1 MFKKRFSSNKSNNKF
16 PSRGPYKGPSR
27 DGQFRPR
34 QPYNVIDPFE
44 KEHPRNE
51 AIMFDEVRVIDE
63 SGENLGIMSKSQAI
77 TIAKEQEL
85 DLVLT
90 APQAR
95 PPVCKIVD
103 WEAFKYHTKK
113 KEKEIKKNQ
122 KKIKVK
128 EIKVSPKIAGM
139 DLERKVQKVRDIVEE
154 GDQVKLTIM
163 RKWPV
168 TPEQANV
175 FKETMLTKLDE
186 YCTII
191 SVQQKGKNIYVLL
204 KSKPISHAKKQDKEV
219 TSQKSESNKEG

>member
-1 MFKKRFSSNKSNNKF
+1 MFKKRF
-16 PSRGPYKGPSR
+16 PSTFQKNRPPYRGPAR

-34 QPYNVIDPFE
+34 PFNVIDPFE
-44 KEHPRNE
+44 KDHPRNH
-51 AIMFDEVRVIDE
+51 AIAFEEIRVIDE
-63 SGENLGIMSKSQAI
+63 NGENLGIMSKSQAI
-77 TIAKEQEL
+77 TIAEEREL

-90 APQAR
+90 APQGK

-122 KKIKVK
+122 KRIKVK
-128 EIKVSPKIAGM
+128 EIKISPKIAGL
-139 DLERKVQKVRDIVEE
+139 DLERKVEKVKEIVGE

-175 FKETMLTKLDE
+175 FKDTMLTKLDA
-186 YCTII
+186 YCSII
-191 SVQQKGKNIYVLL
+191 SVQQKGKNIYILV
-204 KSKPISHAKKQDKEV
+204 KSKPVTHAK
-219 TSQKSESNKEG
+219 N